1 MGWDDWYT
9 LKKAQRDRELCEFL
23 ESYNEW
29 CRIEGDKPSFNEWRL
44 TAARGARSRKKTTRT
59 RPG

>member
-23 ESYNEW
+23 EDYNEW
-29 CRIEGDKPSFNEWRL
+29 CRIEGDKPDFNEWRRAMRSAGKDL
-44 TAARGARSRKKTTRT
+44 RSCPKTA
-59 RPG
+59 